1 MMRTVHPSR
10 LRPLLALAAIAA
22 TSACSAFTPA
32 PTPPGAEPFTQVGRA
47 DSITLLVDNR
57 NFSEVRL
64 YVLRRGTARSLGVV
78 GGKAQAEFEIDWDM
92 SDPIRI
98 RIHVLAGPTCT
109 TEELLA
115 DPGDTLELQ
124 IDQNFM
130 HSRQCR

>member
-1 MMRTVHPSR
+1 MVGAVIFRMR
-10 LRPLLALAAIAA
+10 LLVALVAIGSAA
-22 TSACSAFTPA
+22 ACSGFTPDPAA
-32 PTPPGAEPFTQVGRA
+32 PSGEPFTQVGPPS
-47 DSITLLVDNR
+47 SITLLVDNR

-64 YVLRRGTARSLGVV
+64 FVLRRGATRSLGVL
-78 GGKAQAEFEIDWDM
+78 GGKAQGEFTIDWDM

-98 RIHVLAGPTCT
+98 RIDVLAGPTCT

-130 HSRQCR
+130 HSRRCR